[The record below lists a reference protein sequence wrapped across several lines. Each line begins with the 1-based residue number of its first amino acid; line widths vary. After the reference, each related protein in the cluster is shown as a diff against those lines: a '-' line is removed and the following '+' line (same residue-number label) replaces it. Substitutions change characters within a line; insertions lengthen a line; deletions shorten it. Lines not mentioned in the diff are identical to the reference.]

1 MKGECTL
8 RYFINMKREFKDEF
22 GKVYSRED
30 EDEIE
35 LMNQLDTMDIGKPYI
50 FPKNA
55 VAEITKEEYDR
66 LTSAIHEGVEG
77 ADAREEILS
86 KYSRD

>member
-1 MKGECTL
+1 M

-22 GKVYSRED
+22 GKVYTFDPAQCREN

-50 FPKNA
+50 FP
-55 VAEITKEEYDR
+55 
-66 LTSAIHEGVEG
+66 
-77 ADAREEILS
+77 
-86 KYSRD
+86 

>member
-1 MKGECTL
+1 M

-22 GKVYSRED
+22 GKVYTFDPAQCREN

-55 VAEITKEEYDR
+55 VAEITKQEYDR